1 MPNPSSGVVQRT
13 QDAFSEG
20 RSTMPPPARVRRLS
34 PKSTLDTLKTEARRR
49 LKAMRAV
56 DPAITLRAAQLATA
70 RDYGFDGWTAL
81 KAALA
86 DIALG
91 RLSPDERAEAFLRH
105 CHWNGDTP
113 AARRILARHPEVAR
127 HDLLTAV
134 VCGDIAEV
142 ERRLAADPE
151 GARRKGGPLGWE
163 PLLYL
168 AYGQF
173 DGANAVTIAGRLLDL
188 GADPNASFND
198 GWDNPFTVLCG
209 VIGQGE
215 GGRAP
220 HPRARELAD
229 LLLARGAEPFDT
241 QALYNTSIGGD
252 DTVWLERLHAA
263 SMERGETERWRNVA
277 QGLGGNFPVPAIDY
291 LLGNAVTHDHQKR
304 VIWLIAHGA
313 NPSGVN
319 AYSGHPHHTQAL
331 LQGLTGTAGLLA
343 QRGARIPHLT
353 GPLAF
358 QVAAMRRS
366 RSAVMALA
374 KVQPELLA
382 DPGPLIQAAAQGDAQ
397 VVALLLE
404 AGMPAD
410 LAQRD
415 GRRALHSAAASGSV
429 ETARLLVEAGADVE
443 ARGTQYD
450 ATPLSFAHFFDQAA
464 MVDYLTPLT
473 RDVFTLALANRAER
487 LAEVLAEQPALANAR
502 RRNGRTPLFDLP
514 DDEDEAVAI
523 TRLLLAHGADPTLT
537 DKTGMT
543 PERAARDRG
552 LDEAA
557 DLMRS
562 V

>member
-1 MPNPSSGVVQRT
+1 MSK
-13 QDAFSEG
+13 
-20 RSTMPPPARVRRLS
+20 RLS
-34 PKSTLDTLKTEARRR
+34 PKSTLDTLKTEAKRR
-49 LKAMRAV
+49 LKAMRAA
-56 DPAITLRAAQLATA
+56 DPAITLRAAQLAVA
-70 RDYGFDGWTAL
+70 RDYGFDGWMAL

-91 RLSPDERAEAFLRH
+91 RLSPDERAEAFLRQ
-105 CHWNGDTP
+105 CHWDGDAA

-127 HDLLTAV
+127 HDLLTAI
-134 VCGDIAEV
+134 VCGDVAEV
-142 ERRLAADPE
+142 ERRLAADP
-151 GARRKGGPLGWE
+151 GAARRKGGPLGWE

-173 DGANAVTIAGRLLDL
+173 DGANALTIAGRLLDL
-188 GADPNASFND
+188 GADPNAWFND

-220 HPRARELAD
+220 HPQADALAD
-229 LLLARGAEPFDT
+229 LLIERGAEPFDT
-241 QALYNTSIGGD
+241 QALYNTSIADD
-252 DTVWLERLHAA
+252 DTTWLERLHAA
-263 SMERGETERWRNVA
+263 CVARGEDLRWRAAGRGLSANFEVA
-277 QGLGGNFPVPAIDY
+277 TIDY
-291 LLGNAVTHDHQKR
+291 LLGNAVTNDHQKR

-343 QRGARIPHLT
+343 QRGARVMHLT

-366 RSAVMALA
+366 RSAVQALA
-374 KVQPELLA
+374 AAQPELLS
-382 DPGPLIQAAAQGDAQ
+382 DPGPLIQAAAQGAAD

-404 AGMPAD
+404 AGMPPD

-415 GRRALHSAAASGSV
+415 GRRALHSAASSGSV
-429 ETARLLVEAGADVE
+429 ETARLLIEAGADIE

-450 ATPLSFAHFFDQAA
+450 ASPLSFAHFFGRAA

-473 RDVFTLALANRAER
+473 IDVFTLALANRAER
-487 LAEVLAEQPALANAR
+487 LAEVLTAQPELANAR
-502 RRNGRTPLFDLP
+502 RRNGRTPLFHLP
-514 DDEDEAVAI
+514 DDEDDAVAI

-537 DKTGMT
+537 DSTGMT
-543 PERAARDRG
+543 AERAARDRG
-552 LDEAA
+552 LDDAA

-562 V
+562 GRGSITPT

>member
-1 MPNPSSGVVQRT
+1 MPK
-13 QDAFSEG
+13 
-20 RSTMPPPARVRRLS
+20 RLS

-49 LKAMRAV
+49 LKAMRAA
-56 DPAITLRAAQLATA
+56 DPAVTLRAAQLAVA

-105 CHWNGDTP
+105 CHWNGDTA
-113 AARRILARHPEVAR
+113 AARRLLARHPEVAR
-127 HDLLTAV
+127 HDLMTAI
-134 VCGDIAEV
+134 VCGDATEV

-151 GARRKGGPLGWE
+151 AARRKGGPLAWE

-173 DGANAVTIAGRLLDL
+173 DAANAVTIAGRLLDL
-188 GADPNASFND
+188 GANPNASFND

-215 GGRAP
+215 GGRAR
-220 HPRARELAD
+220 HPQAHALAE

-241 QALYNTSIGGD
+241 QALYNTSIADD
-252 DTVWLERLHAA
+252 DTSWLERLHAA
-263 SMERGETERWRNVA
+263 SVARGEAERWRGVA

-304 VIWLIAHGA
+304 VIWLVAHGA

-374 KVQPELLA
+374 KAQPDLLT
-382 DPGPLIQAAAQGDAQ
+382 DPGPLIQAAAQGDAE

-415 GRRALHSAAASGSV
+415 GRRALHSAAGSGSV
-429 ETARLLVEAGADVE
+429 ETARLLVEAGADID

-450 ATPLSFAHFFDQAA
+450 ASPLSFAYFFGQPA

-473 RDVFTLALANRAER
+473 RDVFTLALANKGER
-487 LAEVLAEQPALANAR
+487 LAQVLAAHPDLANAR

-514 DDEDEAVAI
+514 DDEDDAVAI
-523 TRLLLAHGADPTLT
+523 VRLLLAHGADPTLT
-537 DKTGMT
+537 DKAGAT
-543 PERAARDRG
+543 PERAARHRG

-562 V
+562 G

>member
-1 MPNPSSGVVQRT
+1 MSK
-13 QDAFSEG
+13 
-20 RSTMPPPARVRRLS
+20 RLS
-34 PKSTLDTLKTEARRR
+34 PKSTLDTLRTEARRR
-49 LKAMRAV
+49 LKAMRDA
-56 DPAITLRAAQLATA
+56 DPAITLRATQLAVA

-81 KAALA
+81 KEALA

-91 RLSPDERAEAFLRH
+91 RLSPDERAEAFLRQ
-105 CHWNGDTP
+105 CRWDGDTA

-127 HDLLTAV
+127 HDLLTAI
-134 VCGDIAEV
+134 VCGDVTEV

-151 GARRKGGPLGWE
+151 AAQRKAGPLGWE

-173 DGANAVTIAGRLLDL
+173 DGANAVTIARRLIDL

-198 GWDNPFTVLCG
+198 GWDNAFTVLCG
-209 VIGQGE
+209 AIGQGE

-220 HPRARELAD
+220 HPQAHALAD

-241 QALYNTSIGGD
+241 QALYNTSIAGD
-252 DTVWLERLHAA
+252 DVTWLELLHRA
-263 SMERGETERWRNVA
+263 SVARGDVWRWRAVG
-277 QGLGGNFPVPAIDY
+277 QGLGGDFPVSAIDY

-304 VIWLIAHGA
+304 VIWLVAHGA
-313 NPSGVN
+313 NPSGIN

-343 QRGARIPHLT
+343 QRGARIGDLK

-366 RSAVMALA
+366 RSQVMALA
-374 KVQPELLA
+374 AADPELLTE
-382 DPGPLIQAAAQGDAQ
+382 PGPLIQAAAHGAAD

-404 AGMPAD
+404 AGIPPD

-415 GRRALHSAAASGSV
+415 GRRALHSAAGSGSV
-429 ETARLLVEAGADVE
+429 ETARVLVEAGADVD
-443 ARGTQYD
+443 APGTQYD
-450 ATPLSFAHFFDQAA
+450 ATPLSFAHVFGRPA

-487 LAEVLAEQPALANAR
+487 LAEVLTAQPELANAR
-502 RRNGRTPLFDLP
+502 RRNGRTPLFHLP
-514 DDEDEAVAI
+514 DDEDDAVAI

-537 DKTGMT
+537 DKAGLT
-543 PERAARDRG
+543 PERAAREAG

-557 DLMRS
+557 ELMRS
-562 V
+562 G